1 MDFATALIAENAALA
16 DLLRDVDLSIPV
28 PTCPEWTLE
37 QLMRHVGRGDR
48 WCAQIV
54 AEQSMDF
61 IDPRTVE
68 GGKPPAGRDNEIAW
82 LQAGPQQLID
92 AVAATGAETPVWTFL
107 GPRPA
112 AWWIRRRLHE
122 VVVHRADAAIA
133 LGVDYT
139 VDPALAAD
147 AITEWLERV
156 EIQADEEGPAGGD
169 RPLGDGQSIHLHA
182 TDPGLGEAGEWT
194 ILGRLDG
201 IAVEQGH
208 GKATVALRGPA
219 RDLLVAV
226 VRRRSAAEQ
235 GLEVFGDAGVWDTWL
250 ARTPF

>member
-1 MDFATALIAENAALA
+1 MDFATALIAENTALA
-16 DLLRDVDLSIPV
+16 DLLRDADLSIPV

-82 LQAGPQQLID
+82 LQAGPRQLID

-122 VVVHRADAAIA
+122 AVVHRADVAIA
-133 LGVDYT
+133 LGVGFE
-139 VDPALAAD
+139 VEPAVAAD

-169 RPLGDGQSIHLHA
+169 RPVADEHSIHLHA

-194 ILGRLDG
+194 ILGRPDG

-219 RDLLVAV
+219 RDLLLAI